1 MRDICSIYLFQEGE
15 FIGLNEL
22 NFFFFK
28 CMKKTFFN
36 KKRQV
41 QVLYKAKEMTKVIRK
56 KNFN

>member
-22 NFFFFK
+22 NFFFK